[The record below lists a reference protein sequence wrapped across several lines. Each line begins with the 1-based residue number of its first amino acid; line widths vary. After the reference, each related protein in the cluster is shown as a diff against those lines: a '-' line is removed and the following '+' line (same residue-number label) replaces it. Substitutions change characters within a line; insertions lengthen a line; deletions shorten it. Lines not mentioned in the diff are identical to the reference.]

1 MGQRDAKRM
10 AELTFLISEFESR
23 EFAKQCKR
31 FRNYLKNSLD
41 SGRFLA
47 IIYTYFYILFNGS
60 YTFYDLLISPEKL
73 ATEAGKMN
81 LATMSAGSFEFVVVP
96 DKKITLSPD
105 ELSGNFTMVGSSDYE
120 YSPTAVMN
128 DELEATKH
136 YFMSLS
142 RVYRLVINVVVG
154 LILFLLGCLIM
165 YLVHRHQ
172 IKKGHPPFSKW
183 YVIVPYL
190 IVIAGLTVLTAMLSY
205 HLFVVDMARI
215 ISASFTVLLIFLL
228 SLRGTLRYPR
238 KSSILLTTCLFTL
251 FAITFLFFDRTEK
264 ISFSW
269 VLVTVFALVI
279 GLLSAAAVLTFR
291 EPSGE
296 KASVRSSTSE

>member
-1 MGQRDAKRM
+1 M

-120 YSPTAVMN
+120 YSPTAVTARYAPISEEKQHIA
-128 DELEATKH
+128 DDLP
-136 YFMSLS
+136 
-142 RVYRLVINVVVG
+142 
-154 LILFLLGCLIM
+154 
-165 YLVHRHQ
+165 VHSFCNHF
-172 IKKGHPPFSKW
+172 P
-183 YVIVPYL
+183 
-190 IVIAGLTVLTAMLSY
+190 VL
-205 HLFVVDMARI
+205 
-215 ISASFTVLLIFLL
+215 
-228 SLRGTLRYPR
+228 
-238 KSSILLTTCLFTL
+238 
-251 FAITFLFFDRTEK
+251 
-264 ISFSW
+264 
-269 VLVTVFALVI
+269 
-279 GLLSAAAVLTFR
+279 
-291 EPSGE
+291 
-296 KASVRSSTSE
+296 

>member
-1 MGQRDAKRM
+1 M

-128 DELEATKH
+128 DELEAEINTNIDYNKIYDKATKE
-136 YFMSLS
+136 YGM
-142 RVYRLVINVVVG
+142 VYPNKG
-154 LILFLLGCLIM
+154 
-165 YLVHRHQ
+165 Q
-172 IKKGHPPFSKW
+172 IRTYNAEGEG
-183 YVIVPYL
+183 YI
-190 IVIAGLTVLTAMLSY
+190 
-205 HLFVVDMARI
+205 
-215 ISASFTVLLIFLL
+215 
-228 SLRGTLRYPR
+228 R
-238 KSSILLTTCLFTL
+238 KYQDI
-251 FAITFLFFDRTEK
+251 
-264 ISFSW
+264 
-269 VLVTVFALVI
+269 
-279 GLLSAAAVLTFR
+279 
-291 EPSGE
+291 P
-296 KASVRSSTSE
+296 

>member
-291 EPSGE
+291 EPSGNE
-296 KASVRSSTSE
+296 P